1 MKQHSSAS
9 KTRLTR
15 LSRQG
20 FTLIELLVVIAIIA
34 LLAAILFPVFARAR
48 ENARKSSCSNNLK
61 QLAVGVAQ
69 YTQDF
74 DEAFPWAWGGVGNPA
89 VNVCWWQILYPYVK
103 NTQVFSCPSDSSK
116 IAGGNSF
123 TGQPA
128 PNGYIDGRF
137 HISYG
142 VNYPIF
148 ANGGAGT
155 GTAFNL
161 ADMPKPAQ
169 TVLMCDVGVTSV
181 SVEPFVT
188 NPPVIGSK
196 GSAWLLCDPTC
207 TNSGT
212 FPNPTPCNAGA
223 ASNPGNSGDTNWSAA
238 YARHLD
244 SVNVAFA
251 DGHVKSL
258 AARKFYYGGSPW
270 LQPRVGGS

>member
-1 MKQHSSAS
+1 MLRNTVHKGYNN
-9 KTRLTR
+9 TPR
-15 LSRQG
+15 G

-74 DEAFPWAWGGVGNPA
+74 DEAFPWAWNP
-89 VNVCWWQILYPYVK
+89 VNGSNVNWWQIVYPYVK
-103 NTQVFSCPSDSSK
+103 NTQVFSCPSDSSR
-116 IAGGNSF
+116 IAGGNGFS
-123 TGQPA
+123 GQPA
-128 PNGYIDGRF
+128 PNGYVDGRF

-161 ADMPKPAQ
+161 SDMPKPSQ
-169 TVLMCDVGVTSV
+169 TVLMCDTGVTSQPT
-181 SVEPFVT
+181 EPYII

-212 FPNPTPCNAGA
+212 FPNPKPCNAGA
-223 ASNPGNSGDTNWSAA
+223 AANPGASTDSNWSAA
-238 YARHLD
+238 NPRHLD
-244 SVNVAFA
+244 SVNVTFA
-251 DGHVKSL
+251 DGHVKSMP
-258 AARKFYYGGSPW
+258 ARKFYYQDSNYLNPRIGGP
-270 LQPRVGGS
+270 